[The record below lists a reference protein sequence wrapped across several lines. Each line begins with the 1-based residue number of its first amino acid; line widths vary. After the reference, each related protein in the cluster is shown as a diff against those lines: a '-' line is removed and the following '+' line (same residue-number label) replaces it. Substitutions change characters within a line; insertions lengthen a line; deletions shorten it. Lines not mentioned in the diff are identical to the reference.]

1 MWWKTLSVVLV
12 LYALSVGLLIPLKPG
27 VVRVAPEIATSGQ
40 SISLQILG
48 YNSFYTKAE
57 PGQIRVWLEYDSV
70 RAIAAQQVKVLND
83 TTLEAAF
90 QLPPYLPKG
99 ERSTLLT
106 AIVDHPAD
114 GVSLLP
120 NALKIVQDTALAS
133 AGTAAADSAWMRQPI
148 ANLHVIKDFSFPYR
162 NVIYESIRNTYYH
175 VPMWFVLMFL
185 FMASVWN
192 SIRYLGKQ
200 DPDYDR
206 KAAGY
211 AEAGLLF
218 GFLGLFTG
226 MVWANYAWGKP
237 WSNDIKQLMTAVAL
251 LIYLAYFILRRSFDE
266 PEKAP
271 AWPPCTTYLRLP
283 LWCPCCTSCR
293 ACLPACTPALP
304 AAPLSE
310 ARTSTT
316 PCEPCFTRLFWAG
329 PCWVSGSP
337 TCASATSVCSTKR
350 RGWTE
355 VGQKRQ
361 GLYKKRS
368 I

>member
-266 PEKAP
+266 PEKGA
-271 AWPPCTTYLRLP
+271 RLAAVYNIFAFASLVP
-283 LWCPCCTSCR
+283 LLYIVPRMFASLHPGAT
-293 ACLPACTPALP
+293 
-304 AAPLSE
+304 
-310 ARTSTT
+310 
-316 PCEPCFTRLFWAG
+316 
-329 PCWVSGSP
+329 GSP
-337 TCASATSVCSTKR
+337 AFGSQDLDNTMRAVFYPAIL
-350 RGWTE
+350 GWTLL
-355 VGQKRQ
+355 GFWIANLRIRYQRLLDKAQ
-361 GLYKKRS
+361 GLD
-368 I
+368 

>member
-1 MWWKTLSVVLV
+1 MWWKILSVVLIV
-12 LYALSVGLLIPLKPG
+12 YTLIAGLLVPLKPG
-27 VVRVAPEIATSGQ
+27 ITHVYPETTQTGHE
-40 SISLQILG
+40 LRLTLYG
-48 YNSFYTKAE
+48 YNSFYTQSPAE
-57 PGQIRVWLEYDSV
+57 QIRVWLQLDENQAV
-70 RAIAAQQVKVLND
+70 QGLNVKTLDD
-83 TTLEAAF
+83 TTLEASF
-90 QLPPYLPKG
+90 SIPRTLPDAKRSAYLN
-99 ERSTLLT
+99 
-106 AIVDHPAD
+106 AIIDHPTD

-120 NALKIVQDTALAS
+120 GAVLVNLNDT
-133 AGTAAADSAWMRQPI
+133 MRVTGPDRMWY
-148 ANLHVIKDFSFPYR
+148 AHPVKELHIKSDFSFPYR

-266 PEKAP
+266 PEKGA
-271 AWPPCTTYLRLP
+271 RLAAVYNIFAFASLVP
-283 LWCPCCTSCR
+283 LLYIVPRMFASLHPGAT
-293 ACLPACTPALP
+293 
-304 AAPLSE
+304 
-310 ARTSTT
+310 
-316 PCEPCFTRLFWAG
+316 
-329 PCWVSGSP
+329 GSP
-337 TCASATSVCSTKR
+337 AFGSQDLDNTMRAVFYPAIL
-350 RGWTE
+350 GWTLL
-355 VGQKRQ
+355 GFWIANLRIRYQRLLDKAQ
-361 GLYKKRS
+361 GLD
-368 I
+368 

>member
-12 LYALSVGLLIPLKPG
+12 LYALSIGLLIPLKPG
-27 VVRVAPEIATSGQ
+27 VVRVSPETAATGQ
-40 SISLQILG
+40 ALSLQVYG
-48 YNSFYTKAE
+48 YNSFFSKSE
-57 PGQIRVWLEYDSV
+57 PGQIRVWLEYDSS
-70 RAIAAQQVKVLND
+70 RATAAQTIKVLND
-83 TTLEAAF
+83 TTLEASF

-99 ERSTLLT
+99 EKSTLLT

-120 NALKIVQDTALAS
+120 NAIKLIQDTAFLKSGATVS
-133 AGTAAADSAWMRQPI
+133 SMVSDSAWTLQPI
-148 ANLHVIKDFSFPYR
+148 DNLHVIKDFSFPYR

-185 FMASVWN
+185 FIASVWY
-192 SIRYLGKQ
+192 SIRYLGKP
-200 DPDYDR
+200 DPDFDR

-266 PEKAP
+266 PEKGARLAAVYNIFAFASLIPLLYIVPRMFASLHPGATGNP
-271 AWPPCTTYLRLP
+271 AFGSEDLDNTM
-283 LWCPCCTSCR
+283 R
-293 ACLPACTPALP
+293 AVFYPSIL
-304 AAPLSE
+304 
-310 ARTSTT
+310 
-316 PCEPCFTRLFWAG
+316 
-329 PCWVSGSP
+329 
-337 TCASATSVCSTKR
+337 
-350 RGWTE
+350 GWTLL
-355 VGQKRQ
+355 GFWIASLRIRYQRLHDRSH
-361 GLYKKRS
+361 GLD
-368 I
+368 